1 MKLSTK
7 PRETSSIATL
17 LSDYSAGRRTTTDAV
32 AESLAL
38 AKHYQA
44 NIRAFAEID
53 EAGALEAA
61 SRSDQ
66 RYREKTARTLEGVPV
81 AVKDMIDTGD
91 MPTRYGSPAYERHQP
106 DSDAVVVQ
114 VLRENG
120 AVVVGKTT
128 THEFAW
134 GVTTSSEALG
144 DTLNPYDHTKIPGGS
159 SGGMAAAIACGA
171 VRGGLGTDTGGSV
184 RIPAALCG
192 VVGFKPTFGFL
203 STDGVFPLAFSLDH
217 VGILAR
223 SVEDVQIISRAFG
236 IAWQGKAMRSRYR
249 IGVTSG
255 LGGVPMSAD
264 VADLFTLACS
274 LLRQSFDLTELS
286 IETVFD
292 GAFKTFAGI
301 VLVEGGVGHFG
312 RNDVEFIQSR
322 YGRETAARLKL
333 AENVSLGDYAKW
345 QQRRREFARDLDSVM
360 QTLDFLVLP
369 TCPCTAPL
377 IGEDLVVIGSWSG
390 TVREALMT
398 YTAPFNL
405 AGLPAI
411 SIPIGQS
418 AADGMP
424 VGLQIVAARG
434 RDAQLLEFAGEIESW
449 VRPLAGPEH
458 RM

>member
-1 MKLSTK
+1 MDAQKK
-7 PRETSSIATL
+7 PGETSSIADL
-17 LSDYSAGRRTTTDAV
+17 LSDYSAGRRTVSGSV

-38 AKHYQA
+38 AKRCQVDV
-44 NIRAFAEID
+44 RAFAEID
-53 EAGALEAA
+53 EDGALDAA
-61 SRSDQ
+61 SRSDH
-66 RYREKTARTLEGVPV
+66 RYREGTAGLLEGVPV

-91 MPTRYGSPAYERHQP
+91 MPTRYGSPAYEGHQP
-106 DSDAVVVQ
+106 DSDAFVVQ

-203 STDGVFPLAFSLDH
+203 STNGVFPLAFSLDH

-223 SVEDVQIISRAFG
+223 SVEDVRLISGAFG
-236 IAWQGKAMRSRYR
+236 IARQANAGRSRFR
-249 IGVTSG
+249 IGVIRD
-255 LGGVPMSAD
+255 LGGVPMSAE
-264 VADLFTLACS
+264 VADLFTLACGR
-274 LLRQSFDLTELS
+274 LKQSFDLTEWPDENLF
-286 IETVFD
+286 I
-292 GAFKTFAGI
+292 GAFETFAGI
-301 VLVEGGVGHFG
+301 VLVEGGVTHFG

-322 YGRETAARLKL
+322 YGRETASRLKL
-333 AENVSLGDYAKW
+333 AETVSLGEYAKW
-345 QQRRREFARDLDSVM
+345 QQRRRELARDLDSVM
-360 QTLDFLVLP
+360 RTLDFLVLP

-377 IGEDLVVIGSWSG
+377 IGEDRIEIGSWSG
-390 TVREALMT
+390 TVRQALMT

-411 SIPIGQS
+411 SIPIGH
-418 AADGMP
+418 AATDGMP
-424 VGLQIVAARG
+424 VGLQVVAARG
-434 RDAQLLEFAGEIESW
+434 CDAQLLEFAADIDPGA
-449 VRPLAGPEH
+449 RKLADLEH
-458 RM
+458 RK